1 MGTIIRI
8 LALVSSI
15 ATSGYLLSESLRR
28 GMIIVATILGILKII
43 VFLTFTAL
51 LVFILY
57 LIFTKDR
64 YPSEETY

>member
-1 MGTIIRI
+1 MATILKI

-15 ATSGYLLSESLRR
+15 ATSGYLLMESLRR
-28 GMIIVATILGILKII
+28 GMIVFATIVGILKVI
-43 VFLTFTAL
+43 VFLTFSGL

-57 LIFTKDR
+57 LIFTRDR

>member
-8 LALVSSI
+8 LALASSI

-28 GMIIVATILGILKII
+28 GMIVVATILGILKII
-43 VFLTFTAL
+43 IFLTFTAL

>member
-1 MGTIIRI
+1 MGPILKI

-15 ATSGYLLSESLRR
+15 ATSGYLLIESLRR
-28 GMIIVATILGILKII
+28 GMIVVATILGILKIL
-43 VFLTFTAL
+43 VFLTFSAL